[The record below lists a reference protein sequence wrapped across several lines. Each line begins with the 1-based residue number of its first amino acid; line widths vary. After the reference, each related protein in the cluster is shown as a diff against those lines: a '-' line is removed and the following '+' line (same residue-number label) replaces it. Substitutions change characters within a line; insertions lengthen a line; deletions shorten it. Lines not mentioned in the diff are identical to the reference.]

1 VQQAELKMREGDLV
15 TARSVL
21 QMTLKHCK
29 AFEDGQSEAKTLH
42 LLARI
47 AFLEGQCSQ
56 AIQLEQEAQ
65 MFTSE
70 LEFWCDSSLAMADY
84 LVEESQT
91 KLGAST
97 VDDAV
102 KALEKADGIMGVVLT
117 DNPNLAFQITQLRGR
132 MKLKLGAVSL
142 IEATRQDQLGGVTW
156 KKMHQHALTTVRGT
170 VSEVKALGGGPILV
184 DALTLQARLES
195 EPVSKDAAERQKQ
208 LTTALETLKTAEDQ
222 ALQSSTVAR
231 PANVRADLRLAADER
246 LAKIKL
252 LQAVALAD
260 LSHEERFQPWAL
272 KPRPPIPDFPESAVE
287 GQDAEAVKAFLD
299 PLNDLPDGGED
310 PVIRRED
317 LALLAATAAS
327 ELTKDVSIRAEAL
340 AVLGRCLHMAAD
352 KAGQT
357 DALWPVKPPRPQS
370 RARRSQMGSRAS
382 GRPGEDTEA
391 AAAAEAGETEEPEPV
406 ATPALP
412 EPEGENLL
420 KPAREAL
427 DTALHH
433 ALAAR
438 HFPAAGQAACALCM
452 CVGDS
457 DPARAAELLNIYQSC
472 KVQAELKK
480 VLLAGLSLSSFPLFP
495 FHGLILPLVVC
506 L

>member
-1 VQQAELKMREGDLV
+1 
-15 TARSVL
+15 
-21 QMTLKHCK
+21 
-29 AFEDGQSEAKTLH
+29 
-42 LLARI
+42 
-47 AFLEGQCSQ
+47 
-56 AIQLEQEAQ
+56 